1 MRGKKNSSPYH
12 YNKQKKKKEKK
23 KTESAGSLQLSV
35 TSKSASGTK
44 EMFFT
49 KQLGARDGR
58 RLGWLSCT
66 QATLMGS
73 IHCRASHHSG

>member
-1 MRGKKNSSPYH
+1 MQIYPWNQGEEKVFSLSLQQTKK
-12 YNKQKKKKEKK
+12 KKKKEKK

-49 KQLGARDGR
+49 KQLGARD
-58 RLGWLSCT
+58 
-66 QATLMGS
+66 
-73 IHCRASHHSG
+73 